1 MSTIATASGEVNPDA
16 LPSAERAV
24 RDYHP
29 WRWGISVVFT
39 LILLRAGWGFIGNEN
54 MQWHV
59 VGQYLFHPMVLRGLM
74 MTLLLTV
81 ISMAVGYALGMA
93 LALFRMSSIIP
104 MQAFALWFVW
114 LFRSVPTLVMLIF
127 LYNIALLIPEVRV
140 AIPFGP
146 ELWSADTNRLVTPFV
161 AAIIGLGFHKAAYMS
176 EIIRAGFLS
185 VDEGQRQAAK
195 ALGMGQMTTFL
206 RVIVPQS
213 MRVII
218 PPTGSEII
226 STLKLTSLV
235 SVISMSDMLYTV
247 ETIYSRTFQT
257 IPLLL
262 VACIWYLAI
271 TSLLQFGQRY
281 VERYFGRGYEARSA
295 GNIARTEG

>member
-1 MSTIATASGEVNPDA
+1 MLTMAMSSRVKTDA
-16 LPSAERAV
+16 LPSADQAV
-24 RDYHP
+24 GHYHP
-29 WRWGISVVFT
+29 WRWVLSILFT
-39 LILLRAGWGFIGNEN
+39 LIFFRACWGFISNDN

-59 VGQYLFHPMVLRGLM
+59 VWQYLLHPTVLRGLM
-74 MTLLLTV
+74 MTLLLTAV
-81 ISMAVGYALGMA
+81 SMAVGYSLGTA
-93 LALFRMSSIIP
+93 LALCRMSRILP
-104 MQAFALWFVW
+104 LQAFAIWFIW

-127 LYNIALLIPEVRV
+127 LYNAALLIPEVRI

-146 ELWSADTNRLVTPFV
+146 ELWSVDTNRLVTPFV
-161 AAIIGLGFHKAAYMS
+161 AAVIGLGFHKAAYMS

-185 VDEGQRQAAK
+185 IDEGQRQAAK
-195 ALGMGQMTTFL
+195 ALGMSQTTTFL
-206 RVIVPQS
+206 RIVLPQS

-235 SVISMSDMLYTV
+235 SVISMSEMLYSV

-262 VACIWYLAI
+262 VACIWYLVL
-271 TSLLQFGQRY
+271 TSLLQLGQRY
-281 VERYFGRGYEARSA
+281 VERYFRRGYETSSA
-295 GNIARTEG
+295 GTIARTEG